1 VINLQLVTMVK
12 SKTME
17 NAQEFVMLAFSIK
30 MELVSSED
38 VQMDSRTTDLEV
50 VSVQLSQLEDVNH
63 QLSD

>member
-1 VINLQLVTMVK
+1 
-12 SKTME
+12 ME

>member
-1 VINLQLVTMVK
+1 MTNRQLVTMVK

-17 NAQEFVMLAFSIK
+17 NAQEFVMLVFSIK
-30 MELVSSED
+30 TELVSSED
-38 VQMDSRTTDLEV
+38 AQMDSRTTDLEV

>member
-1 VINLQLVTMVK
+1 MINLQLVTMVK

-50 VSVQLSQLEDVNH
+50 VSVQLSQLEDVNL

>member
-1 VINLQLVTMVK
+1 MINLQLVTMVK

>member
-1 VINLQLVTMVK
+1 MINLQLVTMVK

-17 NAQEFVMLAFSIK
+17 NAQEFVMLVFSIK
-30 MELVSSED
+30 TELVSSED
-38 VQMDSRTTDLEV
+38 AQMDSRTTDLEV